1 MVIKIRTSLVLLML
15 CLVLLL
21 NTGMIGTAETA
32 AGGLS
37 EQNLDEITLDVEG
50 VQYRLKKRSTFALVI
65 CAENTENEAF
75 SGYMGVLAVDDNAK
89 SFSLIELDDRMA
101 VLADDEAVRLSDAY
115 LSGTDLQESS
125 LLTLEVLNRILPYG
139 VIDHYIVF
147 DMKGLEVLEGYPG
160 YDSGVAPEAENV
172 KQRLKRAK
180 ACVEGLASNQM
191 SDVLEKLSGYVKSD
205 LKSGALM
212 KIADKA
218 EKYEILPTVHFL
230 NSTLQLVDDKEY
242 MLTDEQE
249 ANMISV
255 ESFFEIDP
263 YGAF

>member
-1 MVIKIRTSLVLLML
+1 MVIKIRKCLGLLML
-15 CLVLLL
+15 CMVLML
-21 NTGMIGTAETA
+21 NAGMIGTAETA
-32 AGGLS
+32 EGDLP
-37 EQNLDEITLDVEG
+37 EQYPEEITLDVEG
-50 VQYRLKKRSTFALVI
+50 VPYRLKKRSTFALVI
-65 CAENTENEAF
+65 CVENTENEAF

-89 SFSLIELDDRMA
+89 NLMLIELDDRMA
-101 VLADDEAVRLSDAY
+101 ALADDEEMRLSDAY
-115 LSGTDLQESS
+115 LSGEALQESS
-125 LLTLEVLNRILPYG
+125 LMTLEVLNRILPYG
-139 VIDHYIVF
+139 VVDHYIVF

-160 YDSGVAPEAENV
+160 YDSGAASEEDV

-180 ACVEGLASNQM
+180 ACVEGLPSNQV

-230 NSTLQLVDDKEY
+230 NSTLQLVDEKEF
-242 MLTDEQE
+242 MIADEQE
-249 ANMISV
+249 AYRISV

-263 YGAF
+263 YGGY